1 MKTLKN
7 APCGNISACG
17 IISEERLVGMKKKVE
32 VTIIALA
39 LVALI
44 LGGIMFLIRG
54 IAFLILQTRHDE
66 LLIGE
71 SRAETVAL
79 TNAGFDESQVS
90 GLASKLSYGS
100 DGWCYKVS
108 FKTLALEYTYKIEA
122 YSGAILDKKTR

>member
-44 LGGIMFLIRG
+44 LGGIMFLIR
-54 IAFLILQTRHDE
+54 QTRHDE

-71 SRAETVAL
+71 TRAETVAL
-79 TNAGFDESQVS
+79 TNAGFDES
-90 GLASKLSYGS
+90 
-100 DGWCYKVS
+100 
-108 FKTLALEYTYKIEA
+108 
-122 YSGAILDKKTR
+122 

>member
-1 MKTLKN
+1 
-7 APCGNISACG
+7 
-17 IISEERLVGMKKKVE
+17 MKKKAEIVL
-32 VTIIALA
+32 IALV
-39 LVALI
+39 LVMLI
-44 LGGIMFLIRG
+44 VGG

-71 SRAETVAL
+71 TRAETVAL

>member
-1 MKTLKN
+1 
-7 APCGNISACG
+7 
-17 IISEERLVGMKKKVE
+17 MKKKVE

-44 LGGIMFLIRG
+44 LGGIMFLIR
-54 IAFLILQTRHDE
+54 QTRHDE

-71 SRAETVAL
+71 TRAETVAL
-79 TNAGFDESQVS
+79 TNAGFDESQVKE
-90 GLASKLSYGS
+90 LASKLSYGG

-122 YSGAILDKKTR
+122 YSGAILDEKTR

>member
-7 APCGNISACG
+7 APCSNISACG

-44 LGGIMFLIRG
+44 LGGIMFLIR
-54 IAFLILQTRHDE
+54 QTRHDE

-71 SRAETVAL
+71 TRAETVAL
-79 TNAGFDESQVS
+79 TNAGFDESQVKE
-90 GLASKLSYGS
+90 LASKLSYDS